1 MTEKEKSKIVS
12 YSYIIIIFLF
22 VISAVYI
29 SYAFKLTMNTE
40 VWFWF
45 FSSIAQT
52 FAALVAL
59 VGIFLL
65 SRLESYSALINKNMD
80 IMRTLIQEFT
90 PDDDIYDYLTSDE
103 LLIKTVD
110 KLIKGINKTKLKSL
124 IKTIDK
130 TEFNLKDFRFF
141 LIIRARNDID
151 RLEQKKKQANNLM
164 RGSLIFSVIII
175 MLSIY
180 LIQGFP

>member
-1 MTEKEKSKIVS
+1 
-12 YSYIIIIFLF
+12 
-22 VISAVYI
+22 
-29 SYAFKLTMNTE
+29 
-40 VWFWF
+40 
-45 FSSIAQT
+45 
-52 FAALVAL
+52 
-59 VGIFLL
+59 
-65 SRLESYSALINKNMD
+65 MD

-180 LIQGFP
+180 LIPLGSPKSEDSFFINLTNYPLLKWVFIYAVVGLCMVSLVKIINALGHFLSEN